1 MTVRAIAPLAG
12 KVAFARHQKM
22 LRVQMI
28 VMTTES
34 AMMAN
39 VHARRTGK
47 ATVVPSQRVKVST
60 SAMIMASA
68 RKKTALASACATM
81 VILGKRAVKETAYF
95 SL

>member
-1 MTVRAIAPLAG
+1 MVGKATV
-12 KVAFARHQKM
+12 ARHPKK

-47 ATVVPSQRVKVST
+47 ATVVPSQRVKVSA

-81 VILGKRAVKETAYF
+81 VILEKRAVKETAYF